1 LNFEKADKDESKH
14 MRMKLSMIVICMLS
28 PINIFSQP
36 PKIQSRYNI
45 DFIHLAILCIEAQ
58 EKYVYLANTDSIP
71 GLAAL

>member
-14 MRMKLSMIVICMLS
+14 MRMKLSMIVMLS

-58 EKYVYLANTDSIP
+58 EK
-71 GLAAL
+71 